1 LAYKIIWHQDAADDL
16 LKLDKKLQKQI
27 INRIK
32 NYLVAEPLS
41 LGKPL
46 KGIFKGLHR
55 YRYGDYRIIYSID
68 RLDEKI
74 IVLRVGHR
82 KDVYEN

>member
-1 LAYKIIWHQDAADDL
+1 MAYKIIWHQDAADDL

>member
-1 LAYKIIWHQDAADDL
+1 MAYKIIWHQDAMDDL

-32 NYLVAEPLS
+32 NYLVDEPLS

-55 YRYGDYRIIYSID
+55 YRYGDYRIVYSID
-68 RLDEKI
+68 RSDEQI

-82 KDVYEN
+82 KDVYND

>member
-32 NYLVAEPLS
+32 NYLVDEPLS

-68 RLDEKI
+68 RSDEII
-74 IVLRVGHR
+74 IVLRIGHR
-82 KDVYEN
+82 KDVYDN

>member
-1 LAYKIIWHQDAADDL
+1 MAYKIIWHQDAADDL

-32 NYLVAEPLS
+32 NYLVDEPLS

-68 RLDEKI
+68 RSDEII
-74 IVLRVGHR
+74 IVLRIGHR
-82 KDVYEN
+82 KDVYDN